1 VTSTIA
7 GRHDREL
14 RPTPTQP
21 PPCIARKKYAMYGSM
36 QLRLCIHYISATWAL
51 ACSYDQQSFIPLGRV
66 AAPVPEDDPVE
77 PVVLDALPFVA
88 VAPEPV
94 AALGLMPLERSVV
107 LDVFAAGDGF
117 DGELRTWLVAE
128 SQHCVGL
135 SRTWADAGPKGG
147 ARIARAESVV
157 SVESFIGPS
166 CVKVGLIADERPTP
180 RSE

>member
-1 VTSTIA
+1 MRDV
-7 GRHDREL
+7 
-14 RPTPTQP
+14 
-21 PPCIARKKYAMYGSM
+21 
-36 QLRLCIHYISATWAL
+36 RLEATAAVRRL
-51 ACSYDQQSFIPLGRV
+51 YQRQMRAAFSCAQQSFIPLGRV

-88 VAPEPV
+88 VTPEPV
-94 AALGLMPLERSVV
+94 AALGLLVPLERSVV
-107 LDVFAAGDGF
+107 FDVFAAGDGL
-117 DGELRTWLVAE
+117 DGELRTWLAAE